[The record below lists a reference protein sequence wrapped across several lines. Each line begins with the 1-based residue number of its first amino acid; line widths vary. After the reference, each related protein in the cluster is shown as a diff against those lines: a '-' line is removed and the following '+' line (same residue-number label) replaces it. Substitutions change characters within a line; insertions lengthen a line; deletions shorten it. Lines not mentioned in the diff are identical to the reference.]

1 MVTFSR
7 LVGNMAG
14 QCGVSQADVLPGGS
28 AQSMLSMKIGKWS
41 KFDEEE
47 NRSSSLQ
54 GFRMRSCTEYEGLWV
69 I

>member
-14 QCGVSQADVLPGGS
+14 QCGVLQADVLPGGS
-28 AQSMLSMKIGKWS
+28 APNMLSMKIGKWLELDGEGN
-41 KFDEEE
+41 K
-47 NRSSSLQ
+47 SSSLQ
-54 GFRMRSCTEYEGLWV
+54 GFRMCSCTEYGGLWV